1 MTVLAFACAKLKVG
15 DISSLEA
22 FYTGAFGFV
31 VTTRIAVDEGDAPLR
46 ELFFATPGSQKPD
59 FALIEYPGQPVPPP
73 GEAIL
78 AFSVAD
84 LEAVIAAVVAHG
96 GRDLTGAIEIPEWAM
111 RLAFVCDPGGHQI
124 ELIQATA

>member
-1 MTVLAFACAKLKVG
+1 MAVLAFARAKLKVG

-31 VTTRIAVDEGDAPLR
+31 VTTRIAVD
-46 ELFFATPGSQKPD
+46 
-59 FALIEYPGQPVPPP
+59 
-73 GEAIL
+73 
-78 AFSVAD
+78 
-84 LEAVIAAVVAHG
+84 VAHG

-111 RLAFVCDPGGHQI
+111 RPAFVCDPGGHQI